1 MAINFPD
8 NPTPTDTFTDAGKSW
23 IWDGTTWKIYSSTS
37 SGIGLGDLSVNT
49 SSVGTAALSY
59 NNTTGVFTYTPP
71 DLSGYITSQYTL
83 PTASTTVLGGVK
95 VDGST
100 ITINGSGVIS
110 GANTYSLPTATTTV
124 LGGVKI
130 DGTTITINNGVISGA
145 SSVPTSITVANEGA
159 DTTCFPLFTTAATG
173 DLAPKTVTSLKLNS
187 SSGQLEAGSFKKTGG
202 TSSEFLKADGSI
214 DSTTYLSSNPSYA
227 LNDLSNV
234 DATTNL
240 ANGKILKY
248 DLSTTSWILA
258 DDSGGSGSGGG
269 NVAVGS
275 IMIWSGATN
284 NIPTGWQL
292 CDGTNGSPDLRD
304 KFIVGAGST
313 YAVDDTGGSKD
324 AVVVEHEHTTN
335 IDGGHVIPGNGGS
348 TFAYGGAGTYS
359 STIFNMN
366 AEGVPGTDKNLP
378 PYYSLCYI
386 YCTAS
391 GSNQNFIGLDDTPI
405 SHSNG
410 KWLQSNGSSLVW
422 VDAPSGGGTTINDN
436 ADNRIITGS
445 SSATE
450 LNAESSLTYDGNILN
465 FGDDKKIRYGS
476 NFRMEMYADS
486 TTGYI
491 KLPADGS
498 GAFPL
503 EIHSGS
509 SEVIKIDDGNT
520 QILTGIKDKD
530 GDLGS
535 AGQILSS
542 TGTQVNWI
550 DASSGGSGGGN
561 VAVGSIMIW
570 SGATNNIPTGW
581 QLCDGTNGSPDLRDK
596 FVVGAGSTYSVDD
609 TGGSANATL
618 VSHSHTINNHTH
630 DFSGSGSSS
639 HNHGIPKG
647 SGGSQA
653 SIANYVPSPQ
663 VEQIQGTFA
672 TTDATVNISI
682 SGTSGNP
689 SDTGTN
695 TQGSSAT
702 NANLPPYYS
711 LCYIYCTST
720 GSNQTFVGLDDTPS
734 SFTANKWLKVNSGG
748 TALEWADAPSTDI
761 LADLSDVVISGS
773 PTDDQVLAW
782 DNGTS
787 KWTNQTPSGGFSGN
801 YNDLTNKPSLFSGS
815 YNDLSNRPSLA
826 TVATSGDYNDLSNKP
841 TISLPTTASR
851 VLYNNGSGTTTTS
864 ANLTFSESTNEL
876 SGSQLAIRLS
886 QNYPLR
892 LGSGTGGLTNAPF
905 ELYYD
910 GGNGVI
916 HNRAH
921 QYYPGDLYILNG
933 DLGGS
938 LSRKIFIVNQ
948 DTAGPVGSE
957 PTSGLMAV
965 FQSDGGQQL
974 HWQGS
979 GTKGSRLET
988 TEYGILLKKTDTS
1001 LEGGHIQFE
1010 DSSSQSAFA
1019 IDVYGSTTSNSILR
1033 VIDQLT
1039 GGGTQRFCVNRS
1051 GAFGIGHVGNENY
1064 GSSGNVLISQGS
1076 GSQPIWG
1083 PLSSASSPFATAT
1096 QGTKA
1101 DANDTDIDDI
1111 YTQLVAIGNDNTIT
1125 TVSQLKTALLALV
1138 RS

>member
-49 SSVGTAALSY
+49 SSAGTSSLSY

-145 SSVPTSITVANEGA
+145 SSVPTSITVANEST
-159 DTTCFPLFTTAATG
+159 DTECFPLFSKDATG
-173 DLAPKTVTSLKLNS
+173 DIAPKTVTSVKLNS

-202 TSSEFLKADGSI
+202 SSAEFLKADGSV
-214 DSTTYLSSNPSYA
+214 DSTTYLSSNPSYT

-248 DLSTTSWILA
+248 DLSTTSWIVA

-359 STIFNMN
+359 STVFNMN

-450 LNAESSLTYDGNILN
+450 LNAESSLTYDGNILS

-486 TTGYI
+486 TTGYL

-509 SEVIKIDDGNT
+509 SEVIRIDDGNT

-581 QLCDGTNGSPDLRDK
+581 QLCNGTNGSPDLRDK
-596 FVVGAGSTYSVDD
+596 FVVGAGSTYSVDA
-609 TGGSANATL
+609 TGGSTTDTVNISGSDT
-618 VSHSHTINNHTH
+618 VNISGSDSVTISGNTGGVQTGGGGQPFQNGSTGHTH
-630 DFSGSGSSS
+630 SFSG
-639 HNHGIPKG
+639 
-647 SGGSQA
+647 
-653 SIANYVPSPQ
+653 
-663 VEQIQGTFA
+663 T
-672 TTDATVNISI
+672 ATVNITASDTVNI
-682 SGTSGNP
+682 SG
-689 SDTGTN
+689 SDTVN
-695 TQGSSAT
+695 TV
-702 NANLPPYYS
+702 PPYYA

-748 TALEWADAPSTDI
+748 TALEWADAPSAGI
-761 LADLSDVVISGS
+761 LADLTDVVISGS

-826 TVATSGDYNDLSNKP
+826 TVATSGNYNDLSNKP

-1039 GGGTQRFCVNRS
+1039 GSGTQRFCVNRS

>member
-49 SSVGTAALSY
+49 SSAGTSSLSY

-145 SSVPTSITVANEGA
+145 SSVPTSITVANEST
-159 DTTCFPLFTTAATG
+159 DTECFPLFSKDATG
-173 DLAPKTVTSLKLNS
+173 DIAPKTVTSVKLNS

-202 TSSEFLKADGSI
+202 SSAEFLKADGSV
-214 DSTTYLSSNPSYA
+214 DSTTYLSSNPSYT

-248 DLSTTSWILA
+248 DLSTTSWIVA

-359 STIFNMN
+359 STVFNMN

-450 LNAESSLTYDGNILN
+450 LNAESSLTYDGTILN

-486 TTGYI
+486 TTGYL

-509 SEVIKIDDGNT
+509 SEVIRIDDGNT

-581 QLCDGTNGSPDLRDK
+581 QLCNGTNGSPDLRDK
-596 FVVGAGSTYSVDD
+596 FVVGAGSTYAVDD
-609 TGGSANATL
+609 TGGSKDA
-618 VSHSHTINNHTH
+618 VVVEHKHTTSVDNHLLF
-630 DFSGSGSSS
+630 DGSGS
-639 HNHGIPKG
+639 
-647 SGGSQA
+647 Q
-653 SIANYVPSPQ
+653 
-663 VEQIQGTFA
+663 
-672 TTDATVNISI
+672 NISYGGAGGYPAQTFTMNNEGV
-682 SGTSGNP
+682 SGT
-689 SDTGTN
+689 DK
-695 TQGSSAT
+695 
-702 NANLPPYYS
+702 NLPPYYA
-711 LCYIYCTST
+711 LCYIYCTAA
-720 GSNQTFVGLDDTPS
+720 GSNQTFIGLSDTPISHSNGKYLQSNGSSLIWADGTSGGGGSSNFTGLSDTPS
-734 SFTANKWLKVNSGG
+734 SLTAGKWLKVNAGGTALEYTDAPSTTETDTLATVTARGATTTTVLELSGGSGG
-748 TALEWADAPSTDI
+748 TALHLKDGG
-761 LADLSDVVISGS
+761 DLRLWNAANTGNVELYCDNSNQLRINGEIEASSMIVGGLTY
-773 PTDDQVLAW
+773 PTV
-782 DNGTS
+782 NGT
-787 KWTNQTPSGGFSGN
+787 TG
-801 YNDLTNKPSLFSGS
+801 YVLTS
-815 YNDLSNRPSLA
+815 
-826 TVATSGDYNDLSNKP
+826 
-841 TISLPTTASR
+841 
-851 VLYNNGSGTTTTS
+851 NGSGTVSWQAQTGGGGRVYLLDDQSISSWGSTYTLTGIPTGGAGGTTPYKRITILFDGVAITNPGSGQVRIRLGTS
-864 ANLTFSESTNEL
+864 NNGIDSSTYSSASTDGQGNTYTDSTGFIIGKTVSRGAAPLL
-876 SGSQLAIRLS
+876 SGSIVLDRSGGGGGGGSFGTIVQTHTIIEHDTTSTDHVYSGAGLKEFQADNFDRIEFSIDNS
-886 QNYPLR
+886 Q
-892 LGSGTGGLTNAPF
+892 TGGN
-905 ELYYD
+905 
-910 GGNGVI
+910 N
-916 HNRAH
+916 
-921 QYYPGDLYILNG
+921 
-933 DLGGS
+933 
-938 LSRKIFIVNQ
+938 VN
-948 DTAGPVGSE
+948 
-957 PTSGLMAV
+957 
-965 FQSDGGQQL
+965 
-974 HWQGS
+974 
-979 GTKGSRLET
+979 
-988 TEYGILLKKTDTS
+988 
-1001 LEGGHIQFE
+1001 
-1010 DSSSQSAFA
+1010 
-1019 IDVYGSTTSNSILR
+1019 
-1033 VIDQLT
+1033 LT
-1039 GGGTQRFCVNRS
+1039 GSF
-1051 GAFGIGHVGNENY
+1051 FF
-1064 GSSGNVLISQGS
+1064 GNVSVYVE
-1076 GSQPIWG
+1076 
-1083 PLSSASSPFATAT
+1083 F
-1096 QGTKA
+1096 
-1101 DANDTDIDDI
+1101 
-1111 YTQLVAIGNDNTIT
+1111 
-1125 TVSQLKTALLALV
+1125 
-1138 RS
+1138 